1 MIKYLL
7 DTNICIYLIRKN
19 PPTIVQR
26 FQALRKGEV
35 AISAITWA
43 ELCCGIR
50 KDGAGAVEA
59 LLSQLEV
66 LPFDTDAGR
75 VYGELTT
82 RFPQRKAS
90 LDRMIAAHA
99 IASGSTLVTNNLA
112 DFLLYQPAGLKVD
125 NWVDDSAGAITA
137 PHQ

>member
-59 LLSQLEV
+59 LLSQ
-66 LPFDTDAGR
+66 PAGQR
-75 VYGELTT
+75 G
-82 RFPQRKAS
+82 RPQRQ
-90 LDRMIAAHA
+90 AALQPGPPPNPVL
-99 IASGSTLVTNNLA
+99 SGNIHTHSHPPPRRKH
-112 DFLLYQPAGLKVD
+112 QPAL
-125 NWVDDSAGAITA
+125 
-137 PHQ
+137 